1 MAWWRTLSPKEALK
15 KDGVQHQGAS
25 KFVKVIDIGCCRK
38 SRMEIDAN
46 VAVTFAKSEREE
58 SDSDAEPQRLA
69 ATKGQ
74 TE

>member
-1 MAWWRTLSPKEALK
+1 
-15 KDGVQHQGAS
+15 
-25 KFVKVIDIGCCRK
+25 
-38 SRMEIDAN
+38 MEIDAN

>member
-1 MAWWRTLSPKEALK
+1 MVCNTKALLPQPISKKFTVLNGLSIH
-15 KDGVQHQGAS
+15 KDDRHRS
-25 KFVKVIDIGCCRK
+25 LIY
-38 SRMEIDAN
+38 RMEIDAN